1 MFTGIVVVGT
11 VPALDRE
18 SMSKQQDRSELNRPL
33 RSGRRGSVV
42 CTSIVARL
50 GVFIFFT
57 VTILLAAEVVTRWF
71 DGGGLPSVR
80 IFAQNGEGVIEL
92 MEQAEAWHRRPRG
105 DVYPVFTGALGLR
118 VAKPNEPSPAPGGWI
133 AVGDSQVFGLG
144 VRAEETFAARAT
156 AKGMPMANAGVPGYG
171 VEDALRRA
179 AVLIPRVEPRGIL
192 VIVNQANDWE
202 EMGEPVQQRFRVRG
216 GWLLRA
222 ADAAAW
228 EGAFMETRLSQLHLF
243 FHAAQ
248 LLHVATHGPRVPA
261 PAAWI
266 DSPQSYEPVTRKMA
280 RAIELF
286 AATYPQLSV
295 VLCFLPV
302 DFATGR
308 ERARQS
314 PFRDVVA
321 HRIPWEDHELR
332 DQLMRSLSTSPKID
346 LLPALRDRPDAFLED
361 DYHLS
366 PTGHAVVA
374 DQIVN
379 TLTARQRGP

>member
-1 MFTGIVVVGT
+1 
-11 VPALDRE
+11 
-18 SMSKQQDRSELNRPL
+18 MSTQQDRLEPSRPL
-33 RSGRRGSVV
+33 RSDRRGSVV
-42 CTSIVARL
+42 CMLIVARIGIL
-50 GVFIFFT
+50 IFSG
-57 VTILLAAEVVTRWF
+57 VTILLAAEVALRWF
-71 DGGGLPSVR
+71 DGSGLPSVR
-80 IFAQNGEGVIEL
+80 IFAQNGDGVIEL
-92 MEQAEAWHRRPRG
+92 MERAEAWHRRLRG

-118 VAKPNEPSPAPGGWI
+118 AVKPNEAPPAPGGWI

-156 AKGMPMANAGVPGYG
+156 AKGVPIANAGVPGYG

-179 AVLIPRVEPRGIL
+179 AALIPRLEPRGVL
-192 VIVNQANDWE
+192 VVVNQANDWD
-202 EMGEPVQQRFRVRG
+202 EMGEPVQERFRVRG

-222 ADAAAW
+222 EDAAAW
-228 EGAFMETRLSQLHLF
+228 EGAFMETKLSQLHLF
-243 FHAAQ
+243 FYTAQ
-248 LLHVATHGPRVPA
+248 LLHLAMHHPRAPA

-286 AATYPQLSV
+286 AATYSRLTV
-295 VLCFLPV
+295 VVCFLPV

-314 PFRDVVA
+314 PFRDMVTD
-321 HRIPWEDHELR
+321 RTPWENHELR
-332 DQLMRSLSTSPKID
+332 DQLMRSLSAFPKID
-346 LLPALRDRPDAFLED
+346 LLPALRDRPDAFLRD

-366 PTGHAVVA
+366 ATGHAVVA

-379 TLTARQRGP
+379 TLTARQRGPQ